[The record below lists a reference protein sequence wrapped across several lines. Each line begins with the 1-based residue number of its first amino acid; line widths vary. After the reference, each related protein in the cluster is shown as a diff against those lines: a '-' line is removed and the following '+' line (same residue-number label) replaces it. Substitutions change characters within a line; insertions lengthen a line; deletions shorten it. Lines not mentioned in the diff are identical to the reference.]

1 MFCRRCY
8 RNKGYYRNNQQNE
21 ISFNELKDKVSKGA
35 ILIDV
40 RSPQEYNEG
49 HLQGAVNVPDF
60 ELINRIQKE
69 IPKKNQLI
77 IIYCQYGGRSRNA
90 YMIMKRLGYTNIYNL
105 YGGLDMI

>member
-8 RNKGYYRNNQQNE
+8 RNRGYYRNNQQNE

-49 HLQGAVNVPDF
+49 HLPEALNIPEYEIRKVKNKEYKLPFVIPIVLYTGKKKWDAKIKSTNC
-60 ELINRIQKE
+60 RILS
-69 IPKKNQLI
+69 IWWKK
-77 IIYCQYGGRSRNA
+77 
-90 YMIMKRLGYTNIYNL
+90 
-105 YGGLDMI
+105 